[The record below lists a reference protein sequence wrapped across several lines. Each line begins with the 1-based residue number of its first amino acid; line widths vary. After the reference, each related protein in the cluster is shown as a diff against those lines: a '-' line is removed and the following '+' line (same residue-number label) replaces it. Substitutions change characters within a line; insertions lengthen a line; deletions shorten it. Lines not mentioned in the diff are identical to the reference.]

1 MNNKIAFFDFCETVV
16 NFQTADRFVEFCLNE
31 NKQYIPNHF
40 LYKIFKKANITR
52 IMAKILSIYSINK
65 RLKLYTLKGI
75 SFERLD
81 FLAQKYYIE
90 ELQPALILPVIS
102 EIVKKKEDGYKVWII
117 SGGYDLYIKYF
128 IEDYKLNGQIATK
141 IGFDKNNICTGSFD
155 SFDSFDSIDC
165 IGKNKVKL
173 VKEKIQDI
181 DTYKSVFYS
190 DSKSDIPLLKFC
202 TKGIV
207 VSKNKSRH
215 WVAANNLEEIIWD

>member
-1 MNNKIAFFDFCETVV
+1 MNNRIAFFDFCETIV
-16 NFQTADRFVEFCLNE
+16 NFQTADRFIKFCLNG
-31 NKQYIPNHF
+31 NKKKNTTNHF
-40 LYKIFKKANITR
+40 LYEILKKTKIRR
-52 IMAKILSIYSINK
+52 ILAKILSIYSINK
-65 RLKLYTLKGI
+65 RLKLYKLKGI

-81 FLAQKYYIE
+81 FLAKKYYIE

-102 EIVKKKEDGYKVWII
+102 EIIKKKEDGYQMWII

-128 IEDYKLNGQIATK
+128 MEDYKLNGQIATK
-141 IGFDKNNICTGSFD
+141 VGFDKNNICTGKFD
-155 SFDSFDSIDC
+155 GIDC

-173 VKEKIQDI
+173 VKEKIQNI

-207 VSKNKSRH
+207 VSKNEGRH
-215 WVAANNLEEIIWD
+215 WVVANNLEEILWH